1 MTLSE
6 FKNIIGPVSKIT
18 EEDIELWYRS
28 SKICGW
34 VSSLSSNK
42 LKYEPN
48 KDIPFKDISM
58 EEYKEIEKIF
68 YYFQK
73 IAKYE
78 DKLDRLYKDFE

>member
-6 FKNIIGPVSKIT
+6 FKSLIDPGSKAT
-18 EEDIELWYRS
+18 EGDIKCWYRYA
-28 SKICGW
+28 KVCGW
-34 VSSLSSNK
+34 VSSLFSHK

-48 KDIPFKDISM
+48 NDITFKDISM

-73 IAKYE
+73 IVKYE